1 MKALL
6 SVFTMFLLFPL
17 FTTAQ
22 GFKEGLP
29 NIRNYAPEEYDG
41 HSQNWA
47 FAEDS
52 NGVLYFSNLQNVI
65 RYDGVNWKKI
75 SIPNGRSYSISAT
88 SSGKVFVG
96 GTDEFGYLGKPT
108 SAGEATTEYFSLRN
122 LVPDSLDIGR
132 IFDLASQGDNLYFQS
147 GSVLITYDGDS
158 LQTIK
163 PNVWFSSIHT
173 RANRV
178 FVRDALEGI
187 KELKGNTLS
196 LVPGGE
202 YFAERS
208 FFGFFEIGDSDF
220 YCSSSKCFV
229 YDGQNFEPFHTE
241 ADQYFED
248 NFLDEAIALQDST
261 IAIATRTG
269 GVVHL
274 SAEGEILNIIDT
286 ESGLISNTV
295 YGVYE
300 DRNGSVWAATV
311 AGISRIDFGLPLR
324 SFDERMGIEGSMYD
338 ILKFNN
344 SFFISSSEGMYQF
357 DQKGIVEKT
366 EFSASC
372 GQIKEIENALYV
384 VCGEN
389 LYKKSLDGYQEIVN
403 KDVLKFD
410 KLSDKDVFVLAYEG
424 GIWIG
429 KETGNSIEPIYEID
443 ADVSIPVSVY
453 VDDLNQIWVGST
465 TSGLTKVVLEWEG
478 DQVISHKVDSFF
490 LDIENGE
497 DDRRIHVTDLNGAPA
512 FLTWGKGIQTLDP
525 ETGEFVQDKRY
536 GEFFSDTTNQFFW
549 AEEDV
554 DGDIWFRAA
563 GEYQGALL
571 QPDGTYKMYE
581 AALKLIDKPQSNGIY
596 ADGTGVIW
604 YVTGDGL
611 VSFKKNDRFDSL
623 EKDHLQINEVLV
635 RNDSLING
643 GSETEKPVLRY
654 SENEL
659 RFTYAAA
666 SYFKAEDTE
675 YRFRLEGFDQTWSNW
690 TSETQK
696 DYTNI
701 PEGEYSFKVQAR
713 NIFDVVSES
722 ESFSFEVLPPWYR
735 TWWAYLLYTFGVA
748 GFLYMLYKIRINQIM
763 RVQRIRN
770 NIASDLH
777 DEVSATLSSIS
788 YFAQAIKSDS
798 VTKDKNRFVDLIAN
812 SAGDAKEKISD
823 IVWAI
828 NPEHD
833 DWQGFLS
840 KCRRFASDLLE
851 SKEIEYSLEIDEYI
865 PGKLD
870 MQFRQHL
877 WLIFKEMV
885 TNAVR
890 HSDAKNLDVILKN
903 EQGTLKL
910 VVQDDG
916 QGMDVDKVKK
926 GNGLVNIQKRV
937 DQIKGEISLKTS
949 EGFGTRWILKV
960 PL

>member
-1 MKALL
+1 MQLKLL
-6 SVFTMFLLFPL
+6 GTFVLLLAPFLASSQDSFY
-17 FTTAQ
+17 
-22 GFKEGLP
+22 GLP
-29 NIRNYAPEEYDG
+29 NIRNYASVEYDG

-52 NGVLYFSNLQNVI
+52 NGVLFFSNLQNII

-75 SIPNGRSYSISAT
+75 SVPNGRSYSISAT
-88 SSGKVFVG
+88 NSGKVFVG
-96 GTDEFGYLGKPT
+96 GVDEFGYLDKPT
-108 SAGEATTEYFSLRN
+108 SVDETVIEYFSLRN
-122 LVPDSLDIGR
+122 LAPDSLNIGR
-132 IFDLASQGDNLYFQS
+132 IFELASLEDTLYFQS
-147 GSVLITYDGDS
+147 GSSLLIYDGDS
-158 LQTIK
+158 LQVINSKVRFSGIHIK
-163 PNVWFSSIHT
+163 GE
-173 RANRV
+173 RV
-178 FVRDALEGI
+178 FLREALEGI
-187 KELKGNTLS
+187 YELKGTSINLI
-196 LVPGGE
+196 PGGE
-202 YFAERS
+202 YFADKNL
-208 FFGFFEIGDSDF
+208 FGFFELGDSNF
-220 YCSSSKCFV
+220 FCSSSKCLV
-229 YDGQNFEPFHTE
+229 YDGQRFEHFKTE

-261 IAIATRTG
+261 IAVATRTG

-311 AGISRIDFGLPLR
+311 GGISRIDFGLPLR
-324 SFDERMGIEGSMYD
+324 NYDERMGIEGSVYD
-338 ILKFNN
+338 IFKFDNY
-344 SFFISSSEGMYQF
+344 FFISSSEGIYEL
-357 DQKGIVEKT
+357 DQNGSVEKT

-372 GQIKEIENALYV
+372 GQIKEIENELYV
-384 VCGEN
+384 VCGQN
-389 LYKKSLDGYQEIVN
+389 LYRHSSDEYQ
-403 KDVLKFD
+403 KLTDVMALKFD
-410 KLSDKDVFVLAYEG
+410 KISDKDVFVLANEG
-424 GIWIG
+424 AIWIG
-429 KETGNSIEPIYEID
+429 KETNNKIEPIYEID
-443 ADVSIPVSVY
+443 ADVSVPVSVY
-453 VDDLNQIWVGST
+453 VDDLNQVWVGST
-465 TSGLTKVVLEWEG
+465 TSGLTKVVLQWEG
-478 DQVISHKVDSFF
+478 DQVINHKLETYF

-497 DDRRIHVTDLNGAPA
+497 DDRRVHVTDLNGEPA
-512 FLTWGKGIQTLDP
+512 FLTWGKGIQTFDS
-525 ETGEFVQDKRY
+525 ESQEFNQVKRY

-549 AEEDV
+549 AEEDAE
-554 DGDIWFRAA
+554 GDIWFRAA

-571 QPDGTYKMYE
+571 QPDGSYKMYDGV
-581 AALKLIDKPQSNGIY
+581 LKLIDTPQSNGIY
-596 ADGTGVIW
+596 PDDNSNIW
-604 YVTGDGL
+604 YATGDGL
-611 VSFKKNDRFDSL
+611 VSFRKNNSFNSA
-623 EKDHLQINEVLV
+623 KPYHLQINEVLV
-635 RNDSLING
+635 RNDSLINRG
-643 GSETEKPVLRY
+643 GSPQSPVLDY
-654 SENEL
+654 SDNEL
-659 RFTYAAA
+659 RFTYAGA
-666 SYFKAEDTE
+666 SYYNAEETV
-675 YRFRLEGFDQTWSNW
+675 YRVQLEGFDEDWGLW

-713 NIFDVVSES
+713 NIFGVVSES
-722 ESFSFEVLPPWYR
+722 KSFAFSVLPPWYR
-735 TWWAYLLYTFGVA
+735 TWWAYLLYTFAIA
-748 GFLYMLYKIRINQIM
+748 GILYLVYKIRINQVL

-788 YFAQAIKSDS
+788 YFAQAIKSDA
-798 VTKDKNRFVDLIAN
+798 VTTDKNRFVDLIAN

-851 SKEIEYSLEIDEYI
+851 SKEIEYSLKIDEYI

-903 EQGTLKL
+903 EDGILKL

-916 QGMDVDKVKK
+916 QGMDVDNVKK

-937 DQIKGEISLKTS
+937 DQINGNISLKTS

-960 PL
+960 RL